1 MKFLKFVLSSHF
13 FAMAIGSIIARLAM
27 SHALNLYN
35 KNFLVW
41 MDITNLI
48 ICILMF
54 IGMRSAERKR
64 GE

>member
-1 MKFLKFVLSSHF
+1 MKFMKFVLPSHF
-13 FAMAIGSIIARLAM
+13 FAMAIGSIIARLTM

-35 KNFLVW
+35 KNLI
-41 MDITNLI
+41 MSLDITSLI